1 MRSFSWFDVLA
12 IVEAARWTL
21 ALALIAFAGGS
32 LGGLIIALM
41 RTARS
46 AWLRL
51 PARGF
56 ILVFQGTPLLMQLF
70 MIFFGAPVMGLNI
83 NPWLAAGAALTLNTS
98 AFLGD
103 IWRGCIEAIPKGQTE
118 AALALNLNPF
128 YRMKDVILPQAFK
141 IAVPPT
147 VGFMVQIL
155 KGTSLT
161 AIIGFQEL
169 TRTGQIINNATF
181 EPMLVFSL
189 VALLYFCMC
198 WPLSKLASR
207 LERRLAVSQR

>member
-1 MRSFSWFDVLA
+1 MRTFSWLDVLSL
-12 IVEAARWTL
+12 VEATGWTIAL
-21 ALALIAFAGGS
+21 GLIALTGGAIGGLAIALA
-32 LGGLIIALM
+32 
-41 RTARS
+41 RTAHS

-56 ILVFQGTPLLMQLF
+56 IIVFQGTPLLMQLF
-70 MIFFGAPVMGLNI
+70 MIFFGAPVAGLDI
-83 NPWLAAGAALTLNTS
+83 NPWAAASAALILNTS

-103 IWRGCIEAIPKGQTE
+103 IWRGCIEAIPPGQAE
-118 AALALNLNPF
+118 AARALNLSPWQ
-128 YRMKDVILPQAFK
+128 RMKDVILPQAFK

-147 VGFMVQIL
+147 VGFMVQII

-181 EPMLVFSL
+181 EAMLVFSL
-189 VALLYFCMC
+189 VALLYFCLC
-198 WPLSKLASR
+198 WPLSKLAIR
-207 LERRLAVSQR
+207 LERRLAAA

>member
-1 MRSFSWFDVLA
+1 MRAFSFLDVIA
-12 IVEAARWTL
+12 IVEATRWTL
-21 ALALIAFAGGS
+21 ALALIALIGGTI
-32 LGGLIIALM
+32 GGLIVALM
-41 RTARS
+41 RTAQTP
-46 AWLRL
+46 WLRL

-56 ILVFQGTPLLMQLF
+56 IILFQGTPLLMQLF
-70 MIFFGAPVMGLNI
+70 MIFFGAPVIGLDI
-83 NPWLAAGAALTLNTS
+83 NPWLAASAALILNTS

-118 AALALNLNPF
+118 AAQALNLSAWHSM
-128 YRMKDVILPQAFK
+128 RDVILPQAFK

-147 VGFMVQIL
+147 VGFMVQII

-189 VALLYFCMC
+189 VAFLYFCLC

-207 LERRLAVSQR
+207 LERRLATAQR

>member
-1 MRSFSWFDVLA
+1 VREFSWLDVLS
-12 IVEAARWTL
+12 IIEAVRWTL
-21 ALALIAFAGGS
+21 ALAFIAFVGGS
-32 LGGLIIALM
+32 LGGLAIALM
-41 RTARS
+41 RTAQTP
-46 AWLRL
+46 WLRL

-56 ILVFQGTPLLMQLF
+56 ILLFQGTPLLMQLF
-70 MIFFGAPVMGLNI
+70 MIFFGAPVIGLDI
-83 NPWLAAGAALTLNTS
+83 NPWLAASVALILNTS

-103 IWRGCIEAIPKGQTE
+103 IWRGCIQAIPQGQTE
-118 AALALNLNPF
+118 AALVLNLTSF
-128 YRMKDVILPQAFK
+128 YRMRDVILPQAFK

-169 TRTGQIINNATF
+169 TRTGQIINNTTF

-198 WPLSKLASR
+198 WPLSKFASR
-207 LERRLAVSQR
+207 LERRLAAAQR

>member
-1 MRSFSWFDVLA
+1 VRAFSWIDVIS

-21 ALALIAFAGGS
+21 ALALIAFVGGS
-32 LGGLIIALM
+32 LGGLLIALM
-41 RTARS
+41 RTAAS
-46 AWLRL
+46 LWLRL

-56 ILVFQGTPLLMQLF
+56 IVLFQGTPLLMQLF
-70 MIFFGAPVMGLNI
+70 MIFFGAPVLGLDV
-83 NPWLAAGAALTLNTS
+83 NPWLAASAALILNTS

-118 AALALNLNPF
+118 AALALNLSPF
-128 YRMKDVILPQAFK
+128 HRMKDVILPQAFK

-207 LERRLAVSQR
+207 LERRLAAAQR